1 MTTAEMTG
9 RELFEQRTAETL
21 RRIQESG
28 ELKKLQMIE
37 AVRELRDRFLDEVNS
52 GRLLP
57 GAECQGKY
65 DVSRPRL
72 LDPRMA
78 EGTTEVTEK
87 IRLLD
92 AA

>member
-1 MTTAEMTG
+1 MV
-9 RELFEQRTAETL
+9 
-21 RRIQESG
+21 
-28 ELKKLQMIE
+28 E

-57 GAECQGKY
+57 GGECQGKY

-72 LDPRMA
+72 L
-78 EGTTEVTEK
+78 EGDFTAQPEVS
-87 IRLLD
+87 RLLD